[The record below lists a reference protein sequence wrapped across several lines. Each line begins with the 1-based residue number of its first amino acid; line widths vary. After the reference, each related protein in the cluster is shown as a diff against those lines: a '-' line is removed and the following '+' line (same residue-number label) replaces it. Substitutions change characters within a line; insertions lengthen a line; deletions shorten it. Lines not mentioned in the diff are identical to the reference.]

1 MRKTLEWILPGA
13 NVDLRNKTREIY
25 PTQRTGDDL
34 DPLNQKC
41 GMWHDK
47 YLSFHALEEANE
59 LMVPQDS
66 PSFKIIYDVWLFGIV

>member
-1 MRKTLEWILPGA
+1 LPGA

-25 PTQRTGDDL
+25 PTQTTGDDL

-41 GMWHDK
+41 GMWH
-47 YLSFHALEEANE
+47 ALEEANE

-66 PSFKIIYDVWLFGIV
+66 PPFKIIYDVWLFGII